1 MLTLLIANLII
12 LPVAI
17 SFFYDDLR
25 AHWIVFNSISDA
37 VFIADIAV
45 KFRTGIISQLF
56 IYQLKEIPKSS
67 LSFKHIFI
75 TRCPYCLEGNAIM
88 M

>member
-25 AHWIVFNSISDA
+25 AHWIVFNSVSDA

-45 KFRTGIISQLF
+45 KFRTGEYPHAF
-56 IYQLKEIPKSS
+56 RNWSS
-67 LSFKHIFI
+67 VHLHHLLPSRFLCQHF
-75 TRCPYCLEGNAIM
+75 PHF
-88 M
+88 

>member
-25 AHWIVFNSISDA
+25 AHWIVFNSVSDA

-45 KFRTGIISQLF
+45 KFRTGEYF
-56 IYQLKEIPKSS
+56 DTFRNCSS
-67 LSFKHIFI
+67 VHFHHLLPSRFLAVTFHN
-75 TRCPYCLEGNAIM
+75 R
-88 M
+88 